1 MSEYKLNDADNT
13 IEIKLRISEQLLK
26 DLCQSAKRNGRSSQV
41 DLRLRLAR
49 SLERESEEQENFE
62 QIATAFPE
70 RTKVQMNLG
79 GKLV

>member
-13 IEIKLRISEQLLK
+13 IEIKLRISERLLK
-26 DLCQSAKRNGRSSQV
+26 DLCQSAKRNGRNSQV

-62 QIATAFPE
+62 RIATAFPE
-70 RTKVQMNLG
+70 RTQVHMNLG